1 MQSSGGGNAGLIAGL
16 LILALCVVAVF
27 AILGVVWYRH
37 QKVMNFFS
45 LFFVESIENLIF
57 SQ

>member
-45 LFFVESIENLIF
+45 LFESIENLIF

>member
-37 QKVMNFFS
+37 QKVMIFFFF
-45 LFFVESIENLIF
+45 LFFFLHRLKT
-57 SQ
+57 